1 MKMIVIGSPNFI
13 IIKIFISAPL
23 MCLQSPGECC
33 VCMYVCLCMPTSLAV
48 FTFKIFVSGS
58 VVFFALDSVLLQQ
71 RLQSSAVNLDSKV
84 LNE

>member
-33 VCMYVCLCMPTSLAV
+33 VCMYVCLCMPTSLLCNEELFGCV
-48 FTFKIFVSGS
+48 HFQNIRLWISC
-58 VVFFALDSVLLQQ
+58 LLCP
-71 RLQSSAVNLDSKV
+71 RFCSTAAASSELSS
-84 LNE
+84 